1 MDAPWWRMHYAEAT
15 ASFPGRLLTV
25 STFGKRTEKLVGDFG
40 RNSGAGALL
49 LAAHWGARRI
59 IMLGYDCEYAPDGK
73 RHWHGDHPRGLGNC
87 VSIGKF
93 PAQFSA
99 MAPRLEGLEV
109 INASR
114 HSILTLWPRMDLEAA
129 LGHSRLRAQKRKG
142 VRASAR
148 PVAGPAGA
156 GPGVHHPG

>member
-1 MDAPWWRMHYAEAT
+1 MDSPWWRMHYAEA
-15 ASFPGRLLTV
+15 ADSFTGRLMTV
-25 STFGKRTEKLVGDFG
+25 CTFGRRTQKLHGDFG

-49 LAAHWGARRI
+49 LAAHWGAERI

-99 MAPRLEGLEV
+99 MAGRLEGIDV

-114 HSILTLWPRMDLEAA
+114 HSILTLWPRVNLEAA
-129 LGHSRLRAQKRKG
+129 LGNQSLRPQKRKG
-142 VRASAR
+142 VRAGAR
-148 PVAGPAGA
+148 AMAGPAGA
-156 GPGVHHPG
+156 RAGVHHPG